1 MVRRALLSV
10 FWMLFAVSVVTSL
23 AASGRLWGA
32 ACPAGL
38 AFLGGYI
45 IWYHLRYI
53 PRLREASLG
62 AGYRL
67 LVPVPVN
74 SVMARLLLPFS
85 GLKLETGRIRRAFEL
100 HVVAG
105 KGLGLAEFT
114 RLLASDLASLA
125 AALEPGT
132 LILWETRA
140 PVPSFFRRYIREKEA
155 GGEAAWK
162 KCGRKAPH
170 RGALVW
176 AGKDREYFFG
186 RCAFEQENG
195 DNHIFHLGP
204 FVHGAGD
211 HGGQRE
217 VQAGE

>member
-1 MVRRALLSV
+1 MVRWGLLFI
-10 FWMLFAVSVVTSL
+10 FWALFAVSVVTSL
-23 AASGRLWGA
+23 AAGGRVWGA

-45 IWYHLRYI
+45 FWYHLRYI

-74 SVMARLLLPFS
+74 PVMARLLLPFS
-85 GLKLETGRIRRAFEL
+85 GLKLETGEVRRAFEL
-100 HVVAG
+100 HVVAE
-105 KGLGLAEFT
+105 KGLGLAGFT
-114 RLLASDLASLA
+114 RLLASDLAYLA

-162 KCGRKAPH
+162 KGRWKAPH

-176 AGKDREYFFG
+176 LRKDRAYF
-186 RCAFEQENG
+186 
-195 DNHIFHLGP
+195 L
-204 FVHGAGD
+204 
-211 HGGQRE
+211 RE
-217 VQAGE
+217 VRF